1 MSPTAT
7 FPKVPPQPTRPDQ
20 KGGRRLRVLAVAE
33 AANPELTSVALI
45 GWSASRALAAYADVH
60 LATEKRNADAIL
72 RTGLDKSQFTAI
84 DNRAA
89 THLAHAISKIFRGG
103 AQLGW
108 TTYTA
113 LHALTYPLFEKRV
126 WKHFREAL
134 EAGDYDI
141 VHRVTPMSPTNNG
154 FLAKRCA
161 EIGVPF
167 ITGPINGGTPWPKP
181 FAHLRRAEREW
192 LSYVRNVHHL
202 SPARR
207 STLKNSA
214 AIIAASRA
222 VVDQLPKWAREKTF
236 YIPEN
241 AIDPERFPEP
251 PKKSTDGPLRVV
263 FAGRLVPYKGADMLL
278 EACLPLIRDGRLTLD
293 ILGDGP
299 LLKGL
304 RKRREAEGLSEQQLG
319 LPGWIEHREVAERL
333 GRAHVF
339 GFPSVREF
347 GGGVVLEAMAQGLA
361 PVILDYG
368 GPTELLTD
376 HIGFRVPMGERDDV
390 IAGFRK
396 QMEALADDPSTA
408 IKYGVRG
415 RQFVLKHYTWDA
427 KALQFIRIY
436 HALLNGTDCAA
447 ETQPNAAGL
456 SLAGRALVS

>member
-1 MSPTAT
+1 MSPTASI
-7 FPKVPPQPTRPDQ
+7 PHVSPPPTRSGG
-20 KGGRRLRVLAVAE
+20 KSGRRLRVLAVAE

-45 GWSASRALAAYADVH
+45 GWSASRALAAHADVH
-60 LATEKRNADAIL
+60 LATEKRNRDAIL
-72 RTGLDKSQFTAI
+72 RAGFDETRFTAI

-89 THLAHAISKIFRGG
+89 THLAYAISKVFRGG

-126 WKHFREAL
+126 WQHFRAAL

-141 VHRVTPMSPTNNG
+141 VHRITPMSPTNNG

-181 FAHLRRAEREW
+181 FGHLRRAEREW
-192 LSYVRNVHHL
+192 LSYVRGVHHL
-202 SPARR
+202 SPARH

-222 VVDQLPKWAREKTF
+222 VVDQLPKWARQKTF

-251 PKKSTDGPLRVV
+251 PKKSSEGPLRVV

-278 EACLPLIRDGRLTLD
+278 EACLPLIKDGRLTLD
-293 ILGDGP
+293 IIGDGP
-299 LLKGL
+299 LLEGL
-304 RKRREAEGLSEQQLG
+304 RKRRETEALSEQQFA
-319 LPGWIEHREVAERL
+319 LPGWIDHREVAERM
-333 GRAHVF
+333 GRAQVF

-368 GPTELLTD
+368 GPTELLNEHT
-376 HIGFRVPMGERDDV
+376 GFRVPMGERERI
-390 IAGFRK
+390 IAGFRA
-396 QMEALADDPSTA
+396 QMEALCANPSTA
-408 IKYGVRG
+408 INYGIRG

-436 HALLNGTDCAA
+436 HALLDGADCAA
-447 ETQPNAAGL
+447 EAQPNSAGL
-456 SLAGRALVS
+456 SLAGRAPVN

>member
-7 FPKVPPQPTRPDQ
+7 IPQVSPKYSLSDDKPD
-20 KGGRRLRVLAVAE
+20 RRLRILAVAE

-45 GWSASRALAAYADVH
+45 GWSASQALALHADVH
-60 LATEKRNADAIL
+60 LATEKRNRDAIL
-72 RTGLDKSQFTAI
+72 RAGLDESRFTAI
-84 DNRAA
+84 DNRTA
-89 THLAHAISKIFRGG
+89 THLAHAISKVFRGG

-126 WKHFREAL
+126 WQHFRGAL

-141 VHRVTPMSPTNNG
+141 VHRITPMSPTNNG
-154 FLAKRCA
+154 FLARRCA

-167 ITGPINGGTPWPKP
+167 ITGPINGGTPWPRP

-192 LSYVRNVHHL
+192 LSYIRNVHHL

-222 VVDQLPKWAREKTF
+222 VVDQLPHWAREKTF

-251 PKKSTDGPLRVV
+251 PNKSTDGPLRVV

-278 EACLPLIRDGRLTLD
+278 EACLPLIHSGRLILD
-293 ILGDGP
+293 IIGDGP
-299 LLKGL
+299 LLEGL
-304 RKRREAEGLSEQQLG
+304 RKRRETEGLSDQELG
-319 LPGWIEHREVAERL
+319 LPGWIEHREVAKRL

-339 GFPSVREF
+339 GFPSIREF

-368 GPTELLTD
+368 GPAELINSET
-376 HIGFRVPMGERDDV
+376 GFRVPMGERDQV
-390 IAGFRK
+390 IAGFRD
-396 QMEALADDPSTA
+396 QMQQLADNPSTA
-408 IKYGVRG
+408 IAYGRRG
-415 RQFVLKHYTWDA
+415 RQFVMRHYTWDA
-427 KALQFIRIY
+427 KAIQFIRIY
-436 HALLNGTDCAA
+436 HSLLNGCECPA
-447 ETQPNAAGL
+447 ETQPNSAGL
-456 SLAGRALVS
+456 SLAGRAPAS